1 MYFSLI
7 LPFTIQ
13 VGISNS
19 FVTTF
24 VSTERLWLDTT
35 ALNSLIISLEK
46 FNEILPAFAS
56 SAEWHLADWRQV
68 VDNLAQHFQLF
79 SDGGQFL
86 RVCGQVVAVTPSGF
100 STARNCIWKLYSM
113 KSPRY

>member
-1 MYFSLI
+1 MINEMYFSQI

-13 VGISNS
+13 SGDSKA
-19 FVTTF
+19 FDATLVT
-24 VSTERLWLDTT
+24 TERLWLDTT

-56 SAEWHLADWRQV
+56 SAEWHLADWRQI
-68 VDNLAQHFQLF
+68 VDDLAQHFQLF

-86 RVCGQVVAVTPSGF
+86 RVRGQVVAVTSSGF
-100 STARNCIWKLYSM
+100 STARNCVWK
-113 KSPRY
+113 